1 LFLGLAMGLAA
12 GIAGTVW
19 WLRRI
24 ARMGHPRYAEKGAS
38 ENALRDILAE
48 GKTERGCPSTEEAAS
63 ILVSTRRFP
72 LPWALFGLGSLAVF
86 AWYMFQLIFRYLRP
100 DPDFLS
106 FITTIAEWLSVLSVT
121 SLLIFVFGLRAQQER
136 AFEQWVARLMTDR
149 RILPAISLSILLL
162 ALGTVVWFYRLPTIA
177 QGWNDEGVHLLLA
190 GRTSEAIQK
199 LQVAVSLHPDYA
211 QAHYNLAWAYE
222 EFLDFERATQEYQ
235 VALEKDTSLDAAYN
249 NLGRLYIRRKDYN
262 DAIHIL
268 KKGEQRAQ
276 DDEALYAIYKNLG
289 WAHYEKGLY
298 TQAIEELR
306 RAIALR
312 GDQAEPHYFL
322 ALIYERLGET
332 EKAIQ
337 EWELCLALA
346 VDPGES
352 ELAVEARSHLE
363 RLRRER
369 NEQT

>member
-1 LFLGLAMGLAA
+1 MK
-12 GIAGTVW
+12 
-19 WLRRI
+19 RS
-24 ARMGHPRYAEKGAS
+24 EKETLKATP
-38 ENALRDILAE
+38 ENTPQDILTEA
-48 GKTERGCPSTEEAAS
+48 KTESGCPSAEGTVPT
-63 ILVSTRRFP
+63 LVSTRRP
-72 LPWALFGLGSLAVF
+72 LLPWALFGLGSLAVF
-86 AWYMFQLIFRYLRP
+86 AWYIFQLIFRYFRP

-106 FITTIAEWLSVLSVT
+106 FIATIAEWLSVLSIT
-121 SLLIFVFGLRAQQER
+121 SLLIFLFGLRAEQER
-136 AFEQWVARLMTDR
+136 VFERWVARLMTDQ
-149 RILPAISLSILLL
+149 RILPAISLSVFLL

-177 QGWNDEGVHLLLA
+177 RSWNDEGVHLLLA

-222 EFLDFERATQEYQ
+222 EFLNFEQAIREYQ
-235 VALEKDTSLDAAYN
+235 VALEKDASLDAAYN

-298 TQAIEELR
+298 SQAIEELR
-306 RAIALR
+306 KAIVPQ

-322 ALIYERLGET
+322 ALTYEKLGEK

-346 VDPGES
+346 VNLEES

-363 RLRRER
+363 RLRREK
-369 NEQT
+369 